1 MAFQSHSGVSSR
13 AGTIP
18 GQPGSRADVFAK
30 TRLKCS
36 SQKVSGGGGMP
47 GRPHL
52 EKWVKVIASSSSI
65 PL

>member
-18 GQPGSRADVFAK
+18 GQRGSQADVFAK
-30 TRLKCS
+30 TRLKCP
-36 SQKVSGGGGMP
+36 SQEVSGRGGVP

-52 EKWVKVIASSSSI
+52 EKWVKVTASSPSI